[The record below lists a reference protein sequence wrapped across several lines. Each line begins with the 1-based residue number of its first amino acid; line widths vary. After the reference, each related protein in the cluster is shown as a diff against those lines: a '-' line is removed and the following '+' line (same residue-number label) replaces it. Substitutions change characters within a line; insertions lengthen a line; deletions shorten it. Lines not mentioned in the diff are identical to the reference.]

1 MASKSALDIGT
12 LLHRRYRIAENLAQ
26 GGMGSVYS
34 AMDETLGI
42 VVAVKENLF
51 TTEEAARQFRLE
63 ATILANMRH
72 PNLPRVTD
80 HFTVE
85 GQGQYLVMDYIEG
98 EDLRERMERLGAIP
112 EDDVTM
118 IGAAICDA
126 LTYLHSRT
134 PPILH
139 RDIKPGNV
147 KIAPNGH
154 IVLLD
159 FGLAKVLVG
168 DQATTVGARAMT
180 PGYSPPEQ
188 YGTARTD
195 PRSDI
200 YSLGATLYAAA
211 SGVIPEDGLAR
222 AMENAE
228 LEPLRKRSPGT
239 SRRFA
244 LVIEKAMAV
253 DPLDRYQ
260 SAEDFKRAL
269 LASKS
274 KTAQPIGSYM
284 IAPPPPPAPPPTG
297 ELPMDAVM
305 KGNNGKGSVAVEAV
319 PSRDVPF
326 LTPRKRQSLR
336 ASRMRR
342 TIIFSLAAVLFAS
355 FIITELLSPGLTA
368 EGLQRLFGG
377 NLNSGSPTPLPT
389 ATSQGTAEIVGPVIT
404 LQPSP
409 TAVEEPPTPEP
420 TADGVPTPP
429 GSESLR
435 VAFASTRSGIPQI
448 FLAELDGDL
457 TQLTQMKEGACQPA
471 WSPDGRRIVF
481 ISPCKVRQDTYRGSS
496 LYLINSDGSGLT
508 PLNSVPGGD
517 FEPDWSPDGRYIAF
531 TSMRTGHMQIYS
543 YDLNSGI
550 TQRLLRTPLGKDAR
564 QPAWSPDGKIIAFS
578 ERRAENAFEIWTMTN
593 LGRSQE
599 PLVRGGGQVS
609 DARPEWSPAGD
620 LILFNRSP
628 SDKFGFPRLMMVPME
643 NGNVSGE
650 VVGLSMNILSI
661 NNVDY
666 SPDGFWLTFEYS
678 GGQGS
683 DVYYMTVTG
692 AEKTELAPDPAED
705 FDPAWQPLPSS
716 AP

>member
-1 MASKSALDIGT
+1 
-12 LLHRRYRIAENLAQ
+12 
-26 GGMGSVYS
+26 MGSVYS

-42 VVAVKENLF
+42 LVAVKENLF

-80 HFTVE
+80 HFNVE
-85 GQGQYLVMDYIEG
+85 GQGQYLVMDFIEG
-98 EDLRERMERLGAIP
+98 EDLRERMERLGVIP
-112 EDDVTM
+112 EDDVIM

-126 LTYLHSRT
+126 ITYLHSRT

-159 FGLAKVLVG
+159 FGLAKVVQG

-222 AMENAE
+222 AMENTE

-253 DPLDRYQ
+253 DPLDRFQ

-274 KTAQPIGSYM
+274 KTQQPVGSYM
-284 IAPPPPPAPPPTG
+284 ISPPPPPLAQAGG
-297 ELPMDAVM
+297 ELPLDEILK
-305 KGNNGKGSVAVEAV
+305 KGNGKSALVDASQKEL
-319 PSRDVPF
+319 PF

-336 ASRMRR
+336 ASRIRR
-342 TIIFSLAAVLFAS
+342 TLIFSLAAL
-355 FIITELLSPGLTA
+355 
-368 EGLQRLFGG
+368 LFGG
-377 NLNSGSPTPLPT
+377 YIVAELISPGSTASGIQRMLNGNMSPPVVSTVGPTAIPTGADMTSGAAITILPT
-389 ATSQGTAEIVGPVIT
+389 QTLTSPEA
-404 LQPSP
+404 QPSAQP
-409 TAVEEPPTPEP
+409 TA
-420 TADGVPTPP
+420 GGIPTPP
-429 GSESLR
+429 GSEALQ

-448 FLAELDGDL
+448 YLASLHGDL
-457 TQLTQMKEGACQPA
+457 LQLTEMKEGACQPA
-471 WSPDGRRIVF
+471 WSPDGKQIVF

-496 LYLINSDGSGLT
+496 LYLMNADGSGLQ
-508 PLNSVPGGD
+508 PLNTVPGGD

-531 TSMRTGHMQIYS
+531 TSVRTGHMQIYS
-543 YDLNSGI
+543 YDLKSGI
-550 TQRLLRTPLGKDAR
+550 TQRLIRTPLGKDAR
-564 QPAWSPDGKIIAFS
+564 QPDWSPDGRFIAFS
-578 ERRAENAFEIWTMTN
+578 ERRSGNVFEIWVMTN
-593 LGRSQE
+593 LGRDQE
-599 PLVRGGGQVS
+599 VLVRGGDQVS
-609 DARPEWSPAGD
+609 DARPEWSPDGN
-620 LILFNRSP
+620 LLLFHRSP
-628 SDKFGFPRLMMVPME
+628 SNKFGFPRLMMLPMQ
-643 NGNVSGE
+643 GSKADGE
-650 VVGLSMNILSI
+650 VVAPKMNVLSV

-666 SPDGFWLTFEYS
+666 SQDGFWLAFEYS
-678 GGQGS
+678 GDTGV

-692 AEKTELAPDPAED
+692 ADKTELAPDAAED
-705 FDPAWQPLPSS
+705 FDPAWQP
-716 AP
+716 

>member
-1 MASKSALDIGT
+1 MSLDIGT
-12 LLHRRYRIAENLAQ
+12 LLHRRYRIVENLAQ

-34 AMDETLGI
+34 ATDETLGI

-80 HFTVE
+80 HFNVE
-85 GQGQYLVMDYIEG
+85 GQGQYLVMDFIEG
-98 EDLRERMERLGAIP
+98 EDLRERMERVGAIP
-112 EDDVTM
+112 EDDVIM

-126 LTYLHSRT
+126 LTYLHSRM

-159 FGLAKVLVG
+159 FGLAKVVQG
-168 DQATTVGARAMT
+168 DQATTVGAWAMT

-228 LEPLRKRSPGT
+228 LEPLRKRNPGT

-253 DPLDRYQ
+253 DPLDRFQ
-260 SAEDFKRAL
+260 TAEDFKRAL

-274 KTAQPIGSYM
+274 KTQQPVGSYM
-284 IAPPPPPAPPPTG
+284 IAPPPSSG
-297 ELPMDAVM
+297 SDGHELVLAQAV
-305 KGNNGKGSVAVEAV
+305 KGNGNLVTNSQK
-319 PSRDVPF
+319 DVPF

-336 ASRMRR
+336 ASRIRR
-342 TIIFSLAAVLFAS
+342 LMIVGLLAVLFFGFVGVTLLAPDLLPQSFQRFLGAS
-355 FIITELLSPGLTA
+355 LSTRVVSTPVFTITPLGA
-368 EGLQRLFGG
+368 EMTPSDAEVVILPTQTEAVPQ
-377 NLNSGSPTPLPT
+377 PTP
-389 ATSQGTAEIVGPVIT
+389 GKG
-404 LQPSP
+404 
-409 TAVEEPPTPEP
+409 
-420 TADGVPTPP
+420 GVPTPP
-429 GSESLR
+429 GSEDLQ
-435 VAFASTRSGIPQI
+435 VAFASARSGLPQI
-448 FLAELDGDL
+448 YVTTLHGDI
-457 TQLTQMKEGACQPA
+457 TQLTDMKEGACQPA
-471 WSPDGRRIVF
+471 WSPDGSQVAF
-481 ISPCKVRQDTYRGSS
+481 ISPCKLRQDTYKGSS
-496 LYLINSDGSGLT
+496 LYLIQADGTGLQ

-517 FEPDWSPDGRYIAF
+517 FEPAWSPDGRYIAF
-531 TSMRTGHMQIYS
+531 TSVRTGHMQIYS
-543 YDLNSGI
+543 YDLRSGI
-550 TQRLLRTPLGKDAR
+550 TQRLIRTPLGRDAR
-564 QPAWSPDGKIIAFS
+564 QPAWSPNGQTIAFA
-578 ERRAENAFEIWTMTN
+578 ERRSGNIFEIWTMTN
-593 LGRSQE
+593 LGRDQE
-599 PLVRGGGQVS
+599 PLVRGGDQVS
-609 DARPEWSPAGD
+609 DSRPTWSPDGK
-620 LILFNRSP
+620 LILFHRSP
-628 SDKFGFPRLMMVPME
+628 ADKFGFPKLLMLPME
-643 NGNVSGE
+643 GNKADGE
-650 VVGLSMNILSI
+650 VVSLSMNVLSI

-666 SPDGFWLTFEYS
+666 SPDGFWLVFEYS
-678 GGQGS
+678 GDTGS

-692 AEKTELAPDPAED
+692 AEKTALASDPADD
-705 FDPAWQPLPSS
+705 FDPAWRPRVKP
-716 AP
+716 